1 MPLSEIVP
9 LTVSVSCVEVPKFC
23 RASNYSYIPVY
34 NERIDWLL
42 GVVDAMEVLT
52 SEQHDEDLTVFVG
65 DVSYVPA
72 LKSAMDLLGE
82 LQQSENFLVQR
93 TYSGFMQNSFFSLK

>member
-52 SEQHDEDLTVFVG
+52 SEQHDEDLTVFVR